1 MMLRAIVVAAL
12 VFAIPR
18 PTCAQTLSVLH
29 IRVALVD
36 ADGKPAPIPRHALL
50 VSDNPAT
57 VTPRLVVTGAD
68 GTADVKL
75 RPGNYTV
82 ESDRPVAF
90 HGKAYQWTQTLDIVA
105 GRDAVL
111 ELTAAN
117 AESGP
122 IDAAA
127 QASAA
132 PETDPWVLLPQW
144 QESVVALWTPTARAS
159 GVIVD
164 PRGLVATAR
173 RAIGAATSVEVQIDS
188 AIKVAATV
196 LASDP
201 ARDVAILRIDP
212 AAAASVRPVQLG
224 CAQAAKPAVA
234 DGQEIFT
241 IGVPLRQLKG
251 MTPGTATHVDAH
263 RIDADFRLARG
274 SEGGPVFTADG
285 GVVGITSIAEES
297 ADGRRGASHVV
308 RKVDVCD
315 VVAAAEKTIGTA
327 APPSGA
333 HLPVETPSQ
342 FPEAALED
350 AAQHRA
356 GSLGPY
362 QVSSPTFDVAFITP
376 VAIFGARYQAEK
388 MSGGARRGGARTT
401 SAEPVTIRPQMDF
414 GDWSDYVED
423 RPSVLLVR
431 VTPKMAEG
439 FWTAVARGAAQTQ
452 GVALPPMPHFKAS
465 FSRMRVLCGEA
476 EVAPIHPFRLEHRV
490 AGNDPIY
497 EGLYVFDPGALGP
510 QCTAVTL
517 VLYSEK
523 EPGKGDTR
531 VVDPKIVQQIWQD
544 FAPLR
549 SASR

>member
-1 MMLRAIVVAAL
+1 MLRAVVVAAL
-12 VFAIPR
+12 VLAIPR
-18 PTCAQTLSVLH
+18 AACAQALVVLH
-29 IRVALVD
+29 IRVMLVD
-36 ADGKPAPIPRHALL
+36 ADGKPTPVPRHALL
-50 VSDNPAT
+50 VSDNPSTA
-57 VTPRLVVTGAD
+57 TPRLVVTGAD
-68 GTADVKL
+68 GTADIRL

-105 GRDAVL
+105 GRDAAL

-127 QASAA
+127 AA
-132 PETDPWVLLPQW
+132 DAAADTDPWVLLPRW
-144 QESVVALWTPTARAS
+144 QDSVVALWTPTARAS
-159 GVIVD
+159 GFVVD
-164 PRGLVATAR
+164 PKGLVATSQ
-173 RAIGAATSVEVQIDS
+173 RAIGAATSIAVQIDS
-188 AIKVAATV
+188 AVKVAASV
-196 LASDP
+196 LAADS

-212 AAAASVRPVQLG
+212 AAAASVRPLQLG
-224 CAQAAKPAVA
+224 CAQPATPAVA
-234 DGQEIFT
+234 EGQEIFT
-241 IGVPLRQLKG
+241 IGAPLRQQKG
-251 MTPGTATHVDAH
+251 VTPGTATRVDAH

-274 SEGGPVFTADG
+274 SAGGPVFTADG
-285 GVVGITSIAEES
+285 SLVGITLIADEKGDGGRGES
-297 ADGRRGASHVV
+297 RVV
-308 RKVDVCD
+308 RKADVCE
-315 VVAAAEKTIGTA
+315 VVAAAEQKIEKAA
-327 APPSGA
+327 APGGT
-333 HLPVETPSQ
+333 HLPVEPASQ

-362 QVSSPTFDVAFITP
+362 QISSTAFDVAFITP
-376 VAIFGARYQAEK
+376 IAIFGAQYEAEK
-388 MSGGARRGGARTT
+388 MSGGARRGGARTAT
-401 SAEPVTIRPQMDF
+401 AAPMIVRPLMDF
-414 GDWSDYVED
+414 GEWSDYVEG

-452 GVALPPMPHFKAS
+452 GVALPPMPHFKSS
-465 FSRMRVLCGEA
+465 FSRMRVLCDDA

-490 AGNDPIY
+490 GGKDPVY

-510 QCTAVTL
+510 HCTTVKL
-517 VLYSEK
+517 VLYSDK
-523 EPGKGDTR
+523 EPEKGDTR

-549 SASR
+549 AAGR

>member
-1 MMLRAIVVAAL
+1 MLRAIVVAAL
-12 VFAIPR
+12 AFAIPR
-18 PTCAQTLSVLH
+18 AACAQALIVLH
-29 IRVALVD
+29 IRVMLVD

-68 GTADVKL
+68 GSADIKL

-90 HGKAYQWTQTLDIVA
+90 HGKAYRWTQTLDIAA

-127 QASAA
+127 EAA
-132 PETDPWVLLPQW
+132 AADTDPWVLLQQW
-144 QESVVALWTPTARAS
+144 QDSVVALWTPSARAS
-159 GVIVD
+159 GFIVD
-164 PRGLVATAR
+164 PKGLVVTSQ
-173 RAIGAATSVEVQIDS
+173 RAIGAATSIDVQIDP
-188 AIKVAATV
+188 AVKVAANL
-196 LASDP
+196 LAADP

-224 CAQAAKPAVA
+224 CAQPATPTVA
-234 DGQEIFT
+234 EGQEIFT
-241 IGVPLRQLKG
+241 IGVPLRQQKG
-251 MTPGTATHVDAH
+251 VTPGTATRVDAH

-274 SEGGPVFTADG
+274 GAGGPVFTADG
-285 GVVGITSIAEES
+285 GVVGITLVGDEKG
-297 ADGRRGASHVV
+297 DGGRGASRVV
-308 RKVDVCD
+308 RKADVCE
-315 VVAAAEKTIGTA
+315 VLAAAEQKIEKA

-333 HLPVETPSQ
+333 HLPVEPPSP

-350 AAQHRA
+350 AAQRRA

-362 QVSSPTFDVAFITP
+362 QISSTAFDVAFITP

-388 MSGGARRGGARTT
+388 MSGGARRAGARTT
-401 SAEPVTIRPQMDF
+401 TAEPVPVRPLMDF
-414 GDWSDYVED
+414 GEWSDYVED

-452 GVALPPMPHFKAS
+452 GIALPPMPHFKSS
-465 FSRMRVLCGEA
+465 FSRMRVLCDDA

-490 AGNDPIY
+490 DGNDPIH

-510 QCTAVTL
+510 HCTAVKL
-517 VLYSEK
+517 VLYSDK
-523 EPGKGDTR
+523 EPEKADTR

-549 SASR
+549 AAGR